1 MDSNMIVG
9 VLVLIVLIILG
20 ILKKKAK
27 NTRKKQNK
35 GYQIHNDYIY
45 SKKPLMTNTERYFYN
60 IMVSLEAQYKIKV
73 MPQVNLA
80 SVVLKKNKNYY
91 VNELFRN
98 VDFGIFNSDYSELLL
113 LIEIN
118 DSTHNQ
124 RKRIRRDKNVD
135 DIVNN
140 AGINL
145 IKFYTKYP
153 NEVEYVKNRI
163 LKELGYKQ

>member
-9 VLVLIVLIILG
+9 VLALIVLIILG
-20 ILKKKAK
+20 ILKKKTK
-27 NTRKKQNK
+27 NIRKKQNK

-60 IMVSLEAQYKIKV
+60 IMVSLETQYKIKV

-98 VDFGIFNSDYSELLL
+98 VDFGIFSSDYSELLL

-153 NEVEYVKNRI
+153 NEVEYVKDRI